1 MPTGSAASART
12 PGAPTVASW
21 GRRIIAFLIDWFAS
35 WLVAVVVFGP
45 SLLDV
50 GNGQW
55 QPLLVFWIESSV
67 GVAFAGA
74 SFGQLVTRIRVHRP
88 DGRPLG
94 LFRALARQALI
105 CLVIPPLVFREDGR
119 GLHDLWTDAG
129 AYELRTQG

>member
-1 MPTGSAASART
+1 MPTDSDIAGT
-12 PGAPTVASW
+12 PVAASW
-21 GRRIIAFLIDWFAS
+21 GRRILAFLIDWFAS

-55 QPLLVFWIESSV
+55 QPLLVFWIESSL

-74 SFGQLVTRIRVHRP
+74 SFGQLLTRIRVHRT
-88 DGRPLG
+88 GGAPLS
-94 LFRALARQALI
+94 LFRALLRQLLI

-119 GLHDLWTDAG
+119 GLHDLWTDSG
-129 AYELRTQG
+129 AYELSPRG